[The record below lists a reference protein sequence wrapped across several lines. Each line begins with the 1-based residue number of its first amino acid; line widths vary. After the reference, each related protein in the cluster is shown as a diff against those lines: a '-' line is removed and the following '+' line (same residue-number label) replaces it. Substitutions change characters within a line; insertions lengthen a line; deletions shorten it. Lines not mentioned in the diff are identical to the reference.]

1 MSEIAGTIRKSAP
14 SGGLAEIAAKRITEL
29 VRSRQLV
36 GGETIVE
43 QKLAEDLGIS
53 RTPLREA
60 LQRLEGEGMIEKN
73 SGRSYR
79 VRRVYMEEYMQSIK
93 TRMLL
98 EPEAAAN
105 AVGRIPANE
114 LKLVG
119 ERLAQLKPISEQSRE
134 EHWDFDDLIHQA
146 FGRHCG
152 NAVLMAHIERLRVS
166 TRLFEIADLDERFEA
181 DLVEHGDILEALIS
195 EDGNAA
201 RKAVKAHLKS
211 LIQFSLRQVS

>member
-1 MSEIAGTIRKSAP
+1 MVRTLRNTPPP
-14 SGGLAEIAAKRITEL
+14 SGLADIALKRITEL
-29 VRSRQLV
+29 IRNRELI

-79 VRRVYMEEYMQSIK
+79 VRRVYMEEYLHSIK
-93 TRMLL
+93 TRLLL

-105 AVGRIPANE
+105 AAGRIPMHE
-114 LKLVG
+114 LQAVT
-119 ERLAQLKPISEQSRE
+119 ERHAQLRPLSEMSRE
-134 EHWDFDDLIHQA
+134 EHWNFDDHIHQL

-152 NAVLMAHIERLRVS
+152 NAVLMNIIERLRVS
-166 TRLFEIADLDERFEA
+166 TRLFEIADLDERIEA
-181 DLVEHGDILEALIS
+181 DIIEHEAILKAFRD
-195 EDGNAA
+195 EDGNSA
-201 RKAVKAHLKS
+201 RKAVQAHLQS
-211 LIQFSLRQVS
+211 LMQFSLRQVS